1 MKKHTSLLTSYIVG
15 FVLSIILTLIAYS
28 IVDYHVASHHIP
40 FSHEAIIVVILIL
53 AFIQLGI
60 QLLFF
65 LHIGNESKPRWNLMI
80 FLSFAGVIFIMVV
93 GSLWIMA
100 HLNYNMTPQEMGDYL
115 LKDEGMHE

>member
-1 MKKHTSLLTSYIVG
+1 MKNHTGLLTSYIIG
-15 FVLSIILTLIAYS
+15 FILSMILTLIAYG
-28 IVDYHVASHHIP
+28 IVSHHVS
-40 FSHEAIIVVILIL
+40 FSHEAIVVAILTL

-60 QLLFF
+60 QLFFF
-65 LHIGNESKPRWNLMI
+65 LHIGNESKPRWNLLI